1 MSNKNKLVTPNLQD
15 KLEMGENK
23 GTRAAKLIN
32 ELKGRI
38 QEIKFPFSQSQQ
50 AEENQPAQLLKPSGK
65 LKFKS
70 AQRFFRMEMVPLLKK
85 VEPALDSQ
93 AR

>member
-38 QEIKFPFSQSQQ
+38 QEIKFPFSQS
-50 AEENQPAQLLKPSGK
+50 
-65 LKFKS
+65 
-70 AQRFFRMEMVPLLKK
+70 
-85 VEPALDSQ
+85 
-93 AR
+93 